1 MLHVVY
7 VILHMYTMYV
17 CMLHVVYCTVFVS
30 CCSSICMHYVYT
42 QHKYYYY
49 THAANAAIALYA
61 KCAFNVRD
69 IKLAIARIRHTLSIV
84 DVHYAHYLRTA
95 RAC

>member
-1 MLHVVY
+1 
-7 VILHMYTMYV
+7 
-17 CMLHVVYCTVFVS
+17 
-30 CCSSICMHYVYT
+30 MHYVYT

-84 DVHYAHYLRTA
+84 DVHYEHYLRVQRVHANFCPGPQAATHTTFA
-95 RAC
+95 YNDVCQ